1 MQGPIFTLMVNY
13 GCEITTLQQI
23 RTLTVFYVPFY
34 AFAQE
39 DESSKQC
46 HCCMSQGT
54 PRMHVLK
61 LYKIIDKL
69 CSNTEI
75 MMEYFKD

>member
-1 MQGPIFTLMVNY
+1 MLENMQGPIFTLMVNY

-54 PRMHVLK
+54 PRMHVL
-61 LYKIIDKL
+61 LLINSVQIQR
-69 CSNTEI
+69 S
-75 MMEYFKD
+75 